1 MRYLLYLTEGEPGQE
16 VQYLIDRKNDYW
28 FVPPESLHLPIPGHE
43 AGFHTKTIL
52 DGELVIDKEPS
63 GKLQP
68 RFMVFDCIII
78 DGNNLMQRSLDKRVA
93 YYIDQIQKPYK
104 QLLAKFPE
112 EIAYQH
118 FLVAM
123 KDFKFA
129 YHADN
134 MFDHILKAL
143 PHGNDGLIFTCRG
156 TPYKHGTDP
165 HILKWKP
172 ENENSIDLR
181 LSLDFPLVQP
191 DALDL
196 SRGIAKPYYDYDAI
210 PVCNLLV
217 YMGNNVED
225 RHYGTMYMDAPLWEK
240 LKSLEEPL
248 NDRIVECYMDEQRRW
263 RYMRFRDDK
272 TNANHVTTVD
282 SVLESI
288 QDRITEQD
296 LRDYAPRIRAE
307 WKKREVAAKQPE
319 PVAASN
325 LLKRKAEEQGDRRP
339 SPNPPGAGAG
349 NR

>member
-1 MRYLLYLTEGEPGQE
+1 MRYLLYLTEGDPGQE

-28 FVPPESLHLPIPGHE
+28 FVPPETLHLPIPGHE
-43 AGFHTKTIL
+43 VGFHQKTIL
-52 DGELVIDKEPS
+52 DGELVIDKDPN

-68 RFMVFDCIII
+68 RFMVFDCIVI

-123 KDFKFA
+123 KDFKNA
-129 YHADN
+129 YHVEN

-156 TPYKHGTDP
+156 SPYKHGTDH

-181 LSLDFPLVQP
+181 LSLDFPVVQP
-191 DALDL
+191 DAVDI
-196 SRGIAKPYYDYDAI
+196 SRGITKPYYDYDAI

-217 YMGNNVED
+217 YVGNNAED
-225 RHYGTMYMDAPLWEK
+225 KYFSTLYMDAQLWDK
-240 LKSLEEPL
+240 LKSLGEPL

-272 TNANHVTTVD
+272 TNANHETTVE

-296 LRDYAPRIRAE
+296 LRDYAPRIKAE
-307 WKKREVAAKQPE
+307 WKKREAAPKRAE
-319 PVAASN
+319 AAVPSN
-325 LLKRKAEEQGDRRP
+325 QLKRKAEEQGDRRP
-339 SPNPPGAGAG
+339 SPNPPGVGP
-349 NR
+349 R